1 MSERVISIDS
11 VKIELRHDIH
21 YMGDKP
27 ELAVH
32 EADSSSFVGCLLYLD
47 HNFLPPL
54 LTTLVPSLCHSPDVS
69 KSTDP
74 PCPPS
79 LLARFKV
86 PSQLPA
92 RLKTTKITINL
103 DMPVNIVQRVKKTS
117 NEMGEV
123 LLRGRDS

>member
-1 MSERVISIDS
+1 
-11 VKIELRHDIH
+11 
-21 YMGDKP
+21 MGDKP

-32 EADSSSFVGCLLYLD
+32 EAALSSFVGCLLHLD
-47 HNFLPPL
+47 HNFVPPL
-54 LTTLVPSLCHSPDVS
+54 LTTLVPSLCHSPDAS
-69 KSTDP
+69 KTTNP

-79 LLARFKV
+79 LLARFEV

-117 NEMGEV
+117 DEMGEV

>member
-1 MSERVISIDS
+1 ME
-11 VKIELRHDIH
+11 
-21 YMGDKP
+21 DKP

-54 LTTLVPSLCHSPDVS
+54 LTTLVLSLCHSPNAS
-69 KSTDP
+69 KPTNP
-74 PCPPS
+74 PCPLS

-92 RLKTTKITINL
+92 RLKTSKITINL
-103 DMPVNIVQRVKKTS
+103 NMLVNIVQRVKKTS
-117 NEMGEV
+117 GEMGEV